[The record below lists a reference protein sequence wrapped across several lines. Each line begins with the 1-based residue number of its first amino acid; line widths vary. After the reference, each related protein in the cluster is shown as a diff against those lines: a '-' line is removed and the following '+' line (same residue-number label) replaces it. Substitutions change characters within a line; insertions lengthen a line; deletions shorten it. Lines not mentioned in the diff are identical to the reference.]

1 MNPEVPVTCCVVLY
15 RDLQASKLG
24 TIPQLPVASAGAYV
38 RSSLIYVLQTTTVTF
53 LPLLAILTDVKYGN
67 R

>member
-1 MNPEVPVTCCVVLY
+1 MCYVVLY

-24 TIPQLPVASAGAYV
+24 TILQLVAASVGACV
-38 RSSLIYVLQTTTVTF
+38 RSSLIYIWHTATVTF
-53 LPLLAILTDVKYGN
+53 LPLLAVLTGTKYGN